1 VSILWSSYAN
11 GALHQGKNAAGLPFL
26 KSATFVRWQ
35 ERYCLPFTV
44 EPGTVAGSP
53 RIGQQGV
60 DLDKRANLRD
70 LYFKSTD
77 RSV

>member
-1 VSILWSSYAN
+1 MAHFIK
-11 GALHQGKNAAGLPFL
+11 GKMLRPPPFF
-26 KSATFVRWQ
+26 KSTTFVRWQ